1 VDFSDFYRAIAELT
15 EAQRETLN
23 AETNPKS
30 GYETIAEESESSL
43 TYPTIG
49 FFDGNTYINKPQN
62 TCISILMFIMILI

>member
-30 GYETIAEESESSL
+30 GYETIADRICLEIWFPHYSV
-43 TYPTIG
+43 
-49 FFDGNTYINKPQN
+49 
-62 TCISILMFIMILI
+62 